1 MRVDLLHLVRTLRR
15 SPASAAAAVVT
26 LSLTLGAGASI
37 FAVVDAVLLTPPP
50 FSNPDALVTLG
61 EIPLEQSAGSPRAV
75 GYGTFDAWRERAAG
89 LATIE
94 ALDGTNFTLTGLGT
108 AERVSAAYVTPGFLP
123 LLGVAPAVGRGF
135 NTDDV
140 GQPVAIVSHE
150 FWRGKLAG
158 DRDVVG
164 RTVILGSRTHTIV
177 GVLPERFVFAL
188 NTNDLW
194 LPFAMTPARAASTGQ
209 RVSVLARLAASATP
223 TALAS
228 ALDDVSRASTP
239 PARVVATPISAAI
252 AGGAGPTLSLLAG
265 AAALAMIIAFTNLAG
280 LLIVRAIDRRREL
293 AVRSALGARGSDI
306 IRLLLTEAQALV
318 ALGTL
323 GGVLLALWL
332 TPLVGRLVL
341 ERFGGVANRDLAV
354 SWRVIVVVAILASV
368 CAWICGLVPAVMA
381 ARRSVSDALR
391 REVGPPPRERMLRRV
406 LVSGEV
412 ALAFVLLVS
421 MTLVGRSLARV
432 LAVNPGFDARG
443 VLALS
448 LSVPIASYPT
458 ERVVAFYS
466 ALQRGLEDRWGP
478 KTLAIIDELPLTG
491 DRGRSVVTVRPAD
504 SGREA
509 VVRAAGTAYS
519 DVMRIPVV
527 EGRGF
532 DGRDDLAAPP
542 RVVVSKSL
550 ADALFA
556 SERPVGRHIRLRGV
570 ADAAEVVGV
579 VGDVKHRAL
588 DEAVA
593 PTVYLSTWQA
603 PGRSNRLVVR
613 TSRPDAEVVAGVREE
628 VARLD
633 RDVPVYG
640 RVLSME
646 QVVAASAGMA
656 ARRVL
661 TATFTAFALLAL
673 VLSAVGLFGVVA
685 HDVASR
691 RSELALRIA
700 LGAEPLRI
708 LGATF
713 AQGAVVLGLGLAA
726 GAVLSLWASRAL
738 SSVLLA
744 SDRLDAVSISM
755 PAAVILLAGVLA
767 VYPAARRAMRTDPAT
782 ALRRE

>member
-1 MRVDLLHLVRTLRR
+1 MRVDLLHLARTLRR
-15 SPASAAAAVVT
+15 SPASAAAAVLT

-50 FSNPDALVTLG
+50 FLNPDALVILG
-61 EIPLEQSAGSPRAV
+61 ETALEQSGGSPRAV
-75 GYGTFDAWRERAAG
+75 GYGTFEAWRERAAG

-94 ALDGTNFTLTGLGT
+94 ALDGTNFTLTGLGA
-108 AERVSAAYVTPGFLP
+108 AERVSAGYVTPGYLP
-123 LLGVAPAVGRGF
+123 LLGVAPTIGRGF
-135 NTDDV
+135 DNDDV
-140 GQPVAIVSHE
+140 GQPIALVSHQ

-164 RTVILGSRTHTIV
+164 RKVTLGSRPHTIV

-188 NTNDLW
+188 NTNELW
-194 LPFAMTPARAASTGQ
+194 LPFAMTPARAVSTGQ
-209 RVSVLARLAASATP
+209 RVSVVARLAASTTP

-228 ALDDVSRASTP
+228 ALDDVSRTSTP

-252 AGGAGPTLSLLAG
+252 AGGAERTLSLLAG

-293 AVRSALGARGSDI
+293 AVRSALGARGFDI

-318 ALGTL
+318 ALGTI
-323 GGVLLALWL
+323 GGVLLAMWL
-332 TPLVGRLVL
+332 TPVVGRLTL

-354 SWRVIVVVAILASV
+354 SWRVIVVVAVLASA

-391 REVGPPPRERMLRRV
+391 REVGAPPRERMLRRV

-432 LAVNPGFDARG
+432 LAVNPGFEARG

-466 ALQRGLEDRWGP
+466 ALQRGLEERLGP
-478 KTLAIIDELPLTG
+478 KALAVIDELPLTG
-491 DRGRSVVTVRPAD
+491 DRGRSVVTVRPSD
-504 SGREA
+504 TGREA
-509 VVRAAGTAYS
+509 VVRAAGTAYF

-527 EGRGF
+527 AGRGF
-532 DGRDDLAAPP
+532 DGRDDLSAPL
-542 RVVVSKSL
+542 RAVVSTSL

-556 SERPVGRHIRLRGV
+556 SGQAVGRQIRLTGMPN
-570 ADAAEVVGV
+570 AAEVVGV

-593 PTVYLSTWQA
+593 PTVYLPAWQA
-603 PGRSNRLVVR
+603 PGRSNHLVVR
-613 TSRPDAEVVAGVREE
+613 TPRPDADVIAAVREE

-640 RVLSME
+640 RVSMQE
-646 QVVAASAGMA
+646 VVAASPGMA

-661 TATFTAFALLAL
+661 TATFLGFALLA
-673 VLSAVGLFGVVA
+673 VLLGAVGLFGIVA

-691 RSELALRIA
+691 RGELALRIA
-700 LGAEPLRI
+700 LGADPARI

-713 AQGAVVLGLGLAA
+713 AQGAVVLGSGLAA
-726 GAVLSLWASRAL
+726 GAVLSLWAARL
-738 SSVLLA
+738 LTGVLLA
-744 SDRLDAVSISM
+744 GDRLDAVSLSV
-755 PAAVILLAGVLA
+755 PAAVILLAGIAA